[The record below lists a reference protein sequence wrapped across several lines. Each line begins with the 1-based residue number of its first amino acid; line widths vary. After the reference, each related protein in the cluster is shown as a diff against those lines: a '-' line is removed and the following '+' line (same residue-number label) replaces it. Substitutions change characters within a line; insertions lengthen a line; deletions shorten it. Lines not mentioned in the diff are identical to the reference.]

1 MEEEE
6 ETTLY
11 YPIRFNDFNSKEMSI
26 EDIDNHQFLR
36 VGKIP
41 TPQRSSSFIP
51 TNPEFLTE
59 ISAELIPEDMEA
71 KMKELVK
78 AQILATKARTN
89 YLAYVRQNIKISEED
104 ITKQLVKLHPNLLL

>member
-6 ETTLY
+6 ESTPY
-11 YPIRFNDFNSKEMSI
+11 YPIRFNDFNAKEMSI

-36 VGKIP
+36 VGKIS
-41 TPQRSSSFIP
+41 TPYCSFIP

-78 AQILATKARTN
+78 AQILANKARNN
-89 YLAYVRQNIKISEED
+89 YLAYVRQNIKISKED
-104 ITKQLVKLHPNLLL
+104 ITKQLVKLHPHLLL